1 MAQTCGACQ
10 THNRDAAIYCRRCAR
25 KLSAAS
31 RDPGVRNTPPLPRQS
46 SPAPTPQRP
55 PPRAATGLI
64 ALAKRLDPPA
74 LWVSLLVVLW
84 SAAFV
89 LWHVS
94 RTHAH
99 RPAPARPT
107 VVAVVHPPAE
117 PRLAAPAVQ
126 APPLRNAT
134 PITIAKE
141 PAEPA
146 APAKPAVPAA
156 PAVLAEP
163 AKRASDVPL
172 ETVARFYRALSAGD
186 GHAAAALVTPAKR
199 GVGAFDPVKMSR
211 FYGSLRQPLV
221 LRSVRR
227 LDGSRIEAR
236 YSYRATVARC
246 EATAIVETERV
257 RDAAVIRGIRANC

>member
-10 THNRDAAIYCRRCAR
+10 TLNRDAAIYCRHCAR

-31 RDPGVRNTPPLPRQS
+31 CDPGVRNAPPLPRHLP
-46 SPAPTPQRP
+46 PAPQRAR
-55 PPRAATGLI
+55 PRAGTGLV

-74 LWVSLLVVLW
+74 LWVSLLLLLW

-89 LWHVS
+89 VWHVS
-94 RTHAH
+94 RTHAQ
-99 RPAPARPT
+99 RPVPARPT
-107 VVAVVHPPAE
+107 AVAVVHSPAE
-117 PRLAAPAVQ
+117 PLVPATAMQ
-126 APPLRNAT
+126 APSRRDAIGI
-134 PITIAKE
+134 PIA
-141 PAEPA
+141 
-146 APAKPAVPAA
+146 
-156 PAVLAEP
+156 AEP

-172 ETVARFYRALSAGD
+172 ETVAKFYRALSVGD

-199 GVGAFDPVKMSR
+199 GVGAFDPASMSR

-257 RDAAVIRGIRANC
+257 RDAAVIRSIRANC

>member
-10 THNRDAAIYCRRCAR
+10 TPNRDAAIYCRRCAGR
-25 KLSAAS
+25 LSAAPC
-31 RDPGVRNTPPLPRQS
+31 DPGAHPGVRNAPPPRQLPPAPQRPLPR
-46 SPAPTPQRP
+46 RGM
-55 PPRAATGLI
+55 GLV
-64 ALAKRLDPPA
+64 ALAKGLDPPA
-74 LWVSLLVVLW
+74 VWVSLLVVLW

-94 RTHAH
+94 RTHAQ
-99 RPAPARPT
+99 RPVPARPAAVT
-107 VVAVVHPPAE
+107 VVHPPAE
-117 PRLAAPAVQ
+117 RLVPATTT
-126 APPLRNAT
+126 PSPSRREAT
-134 PITIAKE
+134 PITIA
-141 PAEPA
+141 
-146 APAKPAVPAA
+146 
-156 PAVLAEP
+156 AEP
-163 AKRASDVPL
+163 AKRAIDVPL
-172 ETVARFYRALSAGD
+172 ETVVQFYRALSVGD

-199 GVGAFDPVKMSR
+199 GVGAFDPVSMSR

-236 YSYRATVARC
+236 YSYRATIARC

>member
-10 THNRDAAIYCRRCAR
+10 TLNRDAAIYCRRCAR
-25 KLSAAS
+25 KLSAISGDRA
-31 RDPGVRNTPPLPRQS
+31 DPGVRNAPPLPRQS
-46 SPAPTPQRP
+46 SPAPQRP
-55 PPRAATGLI
+55 LPRAAMGLV

-74 LWVSLLVVLW
+74 LWVSLLLILW

-94 RTHAH
+94 RTHAQ
-99 RPAPARPT
+99 RPVPARPAA
-107 VVAVVHPPAE
+107 VAVVHPTAVAVVQPPAE
-117 PRLAAPAVQ
+117 PLVPAPAIQ
-126 APPLRNAT
+126 APPRRDATPTPTPT
-134 PITIAKE
+134 PITIA
-141 PAEPA
+141 
-146 APAKPAVPAA
+146 
-156 PAVLAEP
+156 AEP

-172 ETVARFYRALSAGD
+172 ETVAQFYRALSVGD

-199 GVGAFDPVKMSR
+199 GVGAFDPVNMSR

-236 YSYRATVARC
+236 YSYRATAARC

>member
-10 THNRDAAIYCRRCAR
+10 TLNRDAAIYCRRCAR
-25 KLSAAS
+25 KLAALS
-31 RDPGVRNTPPLPRQS
+31 GDRGDPGVRNAPPLPRQS
-46 SPAPTPQRP
+46 SPAPQRP
-55 PPRAATGLI
+55 LARAAMGLV
-64 ALAKRLDPPA
+64 ALAKGLDPPA
-74 LWVSLLVVLW
+74 LWVSLLLILW

-94 RTHAH
+94 RTHAQ
-99 RPAPARPT
+99 RPVPARPT
-107 VVAVVHPPAE
+107 AGAVVRPTAVAVVHPPAE
-117 PRLAAPAVQ
+117 PLVAATAIQ
-126 APPLRNAT
+126 PPPRRDTT
-134 PITIAKE
+134 PITIA
-141 PAEPA
+141 
-146 APAKPAVPAA
+146 
-156 PAVLAEP
+156 AEP

-172 ETVARFYRALSAGD
+172 ETVEKFYRALSVGD

-199 GVGAFDPVKMSR
+199 GVGAFDAANMSR